1 MEDLEI
7 ELIIIF
13 IITFIILIVAF
24 VSEEKDKI
32 KKEKIRDEEF
42 NKIIAKRK
50 NISI

>member
-32 KKEKIRDEEF
+32 KK
-42 NKIIAKRK
+42 RK
-50 NISI
+50 